1 MTDRNHIPQEDLSL
15 YAMQTLS
22 QEESAAIRTHL
33 ATCALCR
40 DELAELSGDLAM
52 VALSVEQHPLPDG
65 ARQRFL
71 DRVAA
76 SSADANQKAAA
87 VQSGPWMRELP
98 REQQREQPSRSP
110 IAWLPWAAVAALV
123 ITVFSLSVKVNSLH
137 QQLRDQ
143 SSLMEQLVTKTSHA
157 QQVLE
162 VLTAPSAQ
170 RVTLT
175 ASKTPVAPTGR
186 AIYLADRGGLI
197 FQANNLEP
205 LPGNK
210 AYELWVVP
218 ANGPAPIPAGLFR
231 PDATGTASVVLPPLP
246 KGVPAKAFAI
256 TIENAEGSAA
266 PTSPIILSG
275 AASGV

>member
-1 MTDRNHIPQEDLSL
+1 MTDRNHIPQEDLAL

-22 QEESAAIRTHL
+22 QEESVAIRTHL

-40 DELAELSGDLAM
+40 DELAELSGDLAL
-52 VALSVEQHPLPDG
+52 VALSVEQHPVPEG

-71 DRVAA
+71 DKVAA
-76 SSADANQKAAA
+76 SPKAQPAPLMA
-87 VQSGPWMRELP
+87 EQIRKQQSH
-98 REQQREQPSRSP
+98 SP

-123 ITVFSLSVKVNSLH
+123 IAVLYLGVKNSSLH
-137 QQLRDQ
+137 EQIRDQ
-143 SSLMEQLVTKTSHA
+143 ASVVEQLVTKTSHA

-170 RVTLT
+170 RATLT
-175 ASKTPVAPTGR
+175 ASKAPVAPTGR
-186 AIYLADRGGLI
+186 AAYLADRGGLI

-205 LPGNK
+205 LPEGK
-210 AYELWVVP
+210 TYELWVVP
-218 ANGPAPIPAGLFR
+218 VNGPAPIPAGLFR
-231 PDATGTASVVLPPLP
+231 PDAAGTASVVLPPLP

-256 TIENAEGSAA
+256 TIERAEGSST
-266 PTSPIILSG
+266 PTAPIILSG

>member
-1 MTDRNHIPQEDLSL
+1 MTDRNHIPQEDLAL

-22 QEESAAIRTHL
+22 QEESVEVRTHL

-52 VALSVEQHPLPDG
+52 VALSVEQHPVPEG

-76 SSADANQKAAA
+76 SSSEASQKATAG
-87 VQSGPWMRELP
+87 QPGPWMRE
-98 REQQREQPSRSP
+98 QQSRSP
-110 IAWLPWAAVAALV
+110 MAWLPWAAVAALV
-123 ITVFSLSVKVNSLH
+123 IAVVSLGVKNNSLH
-137 QQLRDQ
+137 EQLRDQ
-143 SSLMEQLVTKTSHA
+143 SGLMDHLVTNTSHA

-170 RVTLT
+170 RATLT

-186 AIYLADRGGLI
+186 AVYLADRGGLI

-205 LPGNK
+205 LPANK
-210 AYELWVVP
+210 TYELWVVP
-218 ANGPAPIPAGLFR
+218 ANSPAPIPAGLFR

-246 KGVPAKAFAI
+246 KGVPARAFAI
-256 TIENAEGSAA
+256 TIERAEGSAT
-266 PTSPIILSG
+266 PTAPIILSG
-275 AASGV
+275 AASGI